1 MRFNQAVVYVLHC
14 HLTQWQNFKTIA
26 DVPLEPPAKTTLAAP
41 RLPTIPA
48 SPVHDVH
55 VMSPLSSIASDVTS
69 PPAKQIASL
78 DVRSFHDLFGI
89 TVNSCFLQ
97 DFWNVK
103 SVPEL
108 LHKLSLEVYIPA
120 FEKEEID
127 LATLLTM
134 SEKDLE
140 SLGLNKFGPRR
151 RLKKGNGNVPII
163 DHVRRQMKYRCC
175 NEFMD
180 ICCQRKRYACTFD
193 ETK

>member
-1 MRFNQAVVYVLHC
+1 MFVHFMIVSS
-14 HLTQWQNFKTIA
+14 LTI
-26 DVPLEPPAKTTLAAP
+26 
-41 RLPTIPA
+41 
-48 SPVHDVH
+48 
-55 VMSPLSSIASDVTS
+55 
-69 PPAKQIASL
+69 
-78 DVRSFHDLFGI
+78 DLFGI

-193 ETK
+193 ENKYNLMMSQRSRSFRQHGPAFCKPSLSCISRTSSTIHISATVLH